1 MKSPF
6 AILLVVVALVGVG
19 IGIAAIVFLAPSEPD
34 GDDDAIPVAQESELP
49 TPSIRTELSNSSPAV
64 ESTPVEQ
71 IAVSSSVDVQEI
83 SPEEAAELEERI
95 ANDEIEGM
103 VVTTVEV
110 AREGGRGGFGG
121 GGFAAGGGAGGP
133 GGGNFAAIQE
143 VMESN
148 PEIAELI
155 QKAQTGEMSQEDQ
168 QRLRELMQEA
178 LADAGFAPPEGAGR
192 GDDLQPVQGTISEV
206 SSTKITLQPS
216 DEDDPAVEVAIDERT
231 SITIF
236 DELAT
241 ADLSEGQTVAGT
253 VQRGDGGKINIVS
266 LSVVP
271 DVPGGGFG
279 FRGGGGANFLGG
291 GDTSISNIQGRVST
305 VEDAMVHVETEQ
317 GTLRLTVNDDSVI
330 VSTSTGSVSDLEEGM
345 SAIAIGVEQ
354 EGVIQARNIVV
365 GPESLIGSDA
375 AGFPRGTGPRG
386 QGQGG

>member
-34 GDDDAIPVAQESELP
+34 GDDDAIPIAQESELP
-49 TPSIRTELSNSSPAV
+49 TPSIRTEPSNSSTAV
-64 ESTPVEQ
+64 EATPVEQ

-83 SPEEAAELEERI
+83 SAEEAAELEERI
-95 ANDEIEGM
+95 ANDEVEGM

-178 LADAGFAPPEGAGR
+178 LADAGFAPPEGAGI
-192 GDDLQPVQGTISEV
+192 GADLQPVQGTISEV
-206 SSTKITLQPS
+206 SATKITLQPS
-216 DEDDPAVEVAIDERT
+216 DDDDLPVEVAIDERT

-236 DELAT
+236 DELTT
-241 ADLSEGQTVAGT
+241 ADLNEGQNVAGT

-279 FRGGGGANFLGG
+279 FRGGGAAGLLGG

-330 VSTSTGSVSDLEEGM
+330 VSTSTGSISDLEEGM

-375 AGFPRGTGPRG
+375 AGFPRGAGPRG
-386 QGQGG
+386 QGQ